1 MIISHEHKF
10 IFLKTKKTA
19 GTAIEAALS
28 ELCGASDVITP
39 YREESE
45 GDRKGRPPQNYRIEH
60 PLKPKRALWRKLLGR
75 PERYYHP
82 SVGYYEH
89 MSAHLVGAYIGD
101 EIWRSYFKFAFD
113 RNPWDRQ
120 ISWYFYKTKS
130 KASRPSFESFMASRR
145 RAYVDN
151 HEIYMEDGALAVDFL
166 GHYENLQDDLAKAL
180 QMIGVAQRLK
190 VPHSNVT
197 PNKETRQDY
206 RSYYSPHTEAL
217 VRDWYAPEI
226 ALLGYGF

>member
-10 IFLKTKKTA
+10 IFLKTKETA

-28 ELCGASDVITP
+28 ELCGPSDVITP
-39 YREESE
+39 YRAESE
-45 GDRKGRPPQNYRIEH
+45 QERQGRGPQNYRIEH
-60 PLKPKRALWRKLLGR
+60 PLKPKRPLWRRLLGR

-89 MSAHLVGAYIGD
+89 MPAALVRTYAGEA
-101 EIWRSYFKFAFD
+101 IWKSYFKFAFD

-130 KASRPSFESFMASRR
+130 MASRPSFERFMASRR

-151 HEIYMEDGALAVDFL
+151 YALYTEGGALAVDFL
-166 GHYENLQDDLAKAL
+166 GRYETLEADLAKAL
-180 QMIGVAQRLK
+180 ESIGIARRLE
-190 VPHSNVT
+190 VPKSNVT
-197 PNKETRQDY
+197 PARAARRDY
-206 RSYYSPHTEAL
+206 RSYYSPKTEAL
-217 VRDWYAPEI
+217 VAEWYAPEI